1 MLRKIKNAF
10 LTGMLILLPLGLTAY
25 ILYAGF
31 IFFDNILQ
39 ALIQQILYRGFGL
52 EFFRTHTVP
61 GIGLITLLAITLFT
75 GILAR
80 NLIIGRLIKFGNRL
94 LVRIP
99 LFNKIYKTLVQISE
113 SVFSDKDSLFKK
125 PVLIEY
131 PRAGMYSLAFVTKE
145 TPKLIQDA
153 TEKEVVSVFLPT
165 SPNPTSGF
173 LLFVDK
179 TEIHDIDISTEDAIK
194 VVISAATVMPEA
206 NAKAKN

>member
-1 MLRKIKNAF
+1 
-10 LTGMLILLPLGLTAY
+10 MLILLPLGLTAY

-31 IFFDNILQ
+31 VFFDNILQ

-80 NLIIGRLIKFGNRL
+80 NLIIGRMIKFGNRL

-113 SVFSDKDSLFKK
+113 SVFSEKDTLFKK

-131 PRAGMYSLAFVTKE
+131 PRPGMYSLAFVTKE

-194 VVISAATVMPEA
+194 VVISAATVMPEE
-206 NAKAKN
+206 NPQAKN

>member
-31 IFFDNILQ
+31 VFFDNILQ

-80 NLIIGRLIKFGNRL
+80 NLIIGRMIKFGNRL

-113 SVFSDKDSLFKK
+113 SVFSEKDTLFKK

-131 PRAGMYSLAFVTKE
+131 PRPGMYSLAFVTKE

-194 VVISAATVMPEA
+194 VVISAATVMPEE
-206 NAKAKN
+206 NPQAKN